1 MSLRPPNYS
10 KPFHLFVHERGGIA
24 SGVLTQLSGP
34 HHFPLAFYSQQI
46 DPVAQGTPSCTRTLA
61 AAALLI
67 TKAKSLTLG
76 HLPRFGPLMP
86 CQPFCI
92 CQRLLEKSTSL
103 FWFAL

>member
-76 HLPRFGPLMP
+76 HFTTVWTSHALVN
-86 CQPFCI
+86 FCGN
-92 CQRLLEKSTSL
+92 K
-103 FWFAL
+103 

>member
-61 AAALLI
+61 AAVLLI

-76 HLPRFGPLMP
+76 FWEKAPPCFGLPSDFLGRSFSY
-86 CQPFCI
+86 C
-92 CQRLLEKSTSL
+92 
-103 FWFAL
+103 